1 LHTRPRVQQAPGIPC
16 SLSFEGKEI
25 QQTSGAARRENA
37 DTHSVVITR
46 ESGDPVFQRQ
56 Q

>member
-1 LHTRPRVQQAPGIPC
+1 VQQAPGIPC

-46 ESGDPVFQRQ
+46 ESG
-56 Q
+56 